1 MKRGALLAGLLALA
15 AASAAVA
22 DERDERGPALFQRW
36 AGAQS
41 GVSAFEGYL
50 AQQGVQDVVP
60 SWQLLRTASDWRRCR
75 AEPFAVPPRAQWPD
89 AVRTLRLLR
98 LLRER
103 AVLGQFE
110 VVSAWRGEALNR
122 CAQGAPRSAHVHS
135 FAVDLLLA
143 SDAPGLCG
151 FWKSEGQAWAMG
163 LSRYPSGRIHIDTA
177 GYRTWG
183 ADHSQRS
190 ASCR

>member
-15 AASAAVA
+15 ATSASMAA
-22 DERDERGPALFQRW
+22 EKDERGPALFQRW
-36 AGAQS
+36 AGTQS
-41 GVSAFEGYL
+41 GMRAFEGYL
-50 AQQGVQDVVP
+50 AQQGVLDVVP
-60 SWQLLRTASDWRRCR
+60 SWQLLRTASDWRRCG
-75 AEPFAVPPRAQWPD
+75 AEPFALPPQAQWPD

-103 AVLGQFE
+103 AVLGKFE

-122 CAQGAPRSAHVHS
+122 CAQGSPRSAHVHS
-135 FAVDLLLA
+135 FAVDLILNN
-143 SDAPGLCG
+143 DAPGLCG
-151 FWKSEGQAWAMG
+151 FWKAEGRAWAMG

-190 ASCR
+190 AFCR